1 MMNTTLTIKSGKGL
15 SYGVVSELAAF
26 FDVVP
31 GHEEALR
38 EACQRFAVT
47 VKNTDPEKFQKAGMR
62 DVRFVMFDNDRR
74 LILLTTFETD
84 WEPYVDDAI
93 IVIGPEHWRDWQQH
107 CLGFDQYTSQPG
119 LDVLRA
125 SLQAAQTP
133 ATAYYNVLGDYTIPQ
148 IKKALRL
155 EQAFQQTLDDSA
167 AVQALQH
174 PALKLLLDQA
184 AD

>member
-1 MMNTTLTIKSGKGL
+1 MNTTLNIKSGKGL
-15 SYGVVSELAAF
+15 THGVVSELAAF
-26 FDVVP
+26 FSVKP
-31 GHEEALR
+31 GHGQALR

-47 VKNTDPEKFQKAGMR
+47 IANTDPLKFQKAGMR
-62 DVRFVMFDNDRR
+62 DVRFVIFDDDQR

-84 WEPYVDDAI
+84 WIPYVDDAFM
-93 IVIGPEHWRDWQQH
+93 VIGPENWRDWQQH
-107 CLGFDQYTSQPG
+107 TVESEGFKTKPSLAQMRD
-119 LDVLRA
+119 
-125 SLQAAQTP
+125 SLQASQIP

-167 AVQALQH
+167 AVQALQQ
-174 PALKLLLDQA
+174 PALKPLLEQA